1 MPRLDSLAAQARGA
15 GFASWYKI
23 PQFDNTAAVMSDAE
37 SKNSIQVIGRM
48 TRLLDALAD
57 SPAPAGLKHLAQSAG
72 LHPSTAHRILSAM
85 VNDRM
90 VERVEPGSYRLGM
103 RLIELGN
110 LAKSRVSVRE
120 HALPFM
126 RELHAATGEAVNLS
140 VRREDEIVYIERS
153 SSGRA
158 MMRVVNVIG
167 GRAPLHI
174 TAVGKLFLLEDGP
187 AGLRDYAKRTR
198 LPANTR
204 NSLTSV
210 AALEKEL
217 EKVRR
222 QGYALDQEEAEL
234 GVRCIGAGIHDDD
247 NRLVAGLSVSAP
259 AERMKLAWAQLVK
272 DTAEKISRSIGWS
285 G

>member
-1 MPRLDSLAAQARGA
+1 MAQ
-15 GFASWYKI
+15 S
-23 PQFDNTAAVMSDAE
+23 E
-37 SKNSIQVIGRM
+37 SKNSIQVIERM
-48 TRLLDALAD
+48 THLLDALAS
-57 SPAPAGLKHLAQSAG
+57 SPAPAGLKYLAQFAA

-85 VNDRM
+85 VKDRL
-90 VERVEPGSYRLGM
+90 VERVEQSGYRLGM

-110 LAKSRVSVRE
+110 LAKSRLSVRE

-174 TAVGKLFLLEDGP
+174 TAGGKLFLLEDGA
-187 AGLRDYAKRTR
+187 AGLREYDNRKMLLRHTHK
-198 LPANTR
+198 N
-204 NSLTSV
+204 LTHQG
-210 AALEKEL
+210 ALEKDL
-217 EKVRR
+217 DKVRR
-222 QGYALDQEEAEL
+222 QGYALDHEEAEL
-234 GVRCIGAGIHDDD
+234 GVRCIGAGIRDDAGA
-247 NRLVAGLSVSAP
+247 LVAGLSVSAP
-259 AERMKLAWAQLVK
+259 AERMKTSWSHLVK
-272 DTAEKISRSIGWS
+272 ETAEKISRSIGWS

>member
-1 MPRLDSLAAQARGA
+1 MAQH
-15 GFASWYKI
+15 
-23 PQFDNTAAVMSDAE
+23 E
-37 SKNSIQVIGRM
+37 SKNSIQVIERM
-48 TRLLDALAD
+48 SRLLDALANLPG
-57 SPAPAGLKHLAQSAG
+57 PASLKHLAQSAA

-90 VERVEPGSYRLGM
+90 VERVEQGSYRLGM

-110 LAKSRVSVRE
+110 LAKSRVGVRE

-140 VRREDEIVYIERS
+140 VRRDDAIVYIERS

-187 AGLRDYAKRTR
+187 AGLREYAKRTK
-198 LPANTR
+198 LPGHTR
-204 NSLTSV
+204 NSLTSIG
-210 AALEKEL
+210 ALEKEF

-234 GVRCIGAGIHDDD
+234 GVRCIGAGIRDDD
-247 NRLVAGLSVSAP
+247 GALVAGLSVSAP
-259 AERMKLAWAQLVK
+259 AERMKASWSQQVK
-272 DTAEKISRSIGWS
+272 ETAEKISRSIGWS